1 MLVSTLLKNFYNF
14 YCLVNLKPTT
24 CSGYRVNIEN
34 HIIPYIGAID
44 ADILTVDDID
54 EMISELFSKG
64 LSKRSVRYV
73 LAVLRKG
80 FEFGVKRGYVQ
91 RNIISIVDMPIPSR
105 YSHKVWNDSEI
116 ERAINCINSMDM
128 DFEQEY
134 ILPAVLLSL
143 HYGLRRGEV
152 LGLKWSDFQKGSF
165 KVCRT
170 MTYIN
175 NNFVVTTPKN
185 GKFRSIMISDSD
197 YNFIKAFNYY
207 TTPNI
212 DGYLIRKSDGKS
224 PTQISVT
231 FKKFIRHNKLTDIRY
246 HDLRH
251 TYATYMLRHGVHPKI
266 VSSVL
271 GHSSIDITLDLYS
284 HADISMQKA
293 CIEVFG
299 G

>member
-1 MLVSTLLKNFYNF
+1 MKIMDLTRKFYKS
-14 YCLVNLKPTT
+14 YCEVQLKPTT
-24 CSGYRVNIEN
+24 CNGYRVNIEN
-34 HIIPYIGAID
+34 HIIPYIGSVD
-44 ADILTVDDID
+44 ADKLTVDDVD
-54 EMISELFSKG
+54 ELMEELFGKG

-73 LAVLRKG
+73 LAVLRKAYA
-80 FEFGVKRGYVQ
+80 FGCKRGYVQ
-91 RNIISIVDMPIPSR
+91 RNVVSLCDLPVPSR
-105 YSHKVWNDSEI
+105 YAHTVWSDDEVD
-116 ERAINCINSMDM
+116 RALECVHSL
-128 DFEQEY
+128 DFDQEY
-134 ILPAVLLSL
+134 ILPSVLLSL

-152 LGLKWSDFQKGSF
+152 LGLRWSDISKGSF

-175 NNFVVTTPKN
+175 NKFVVTTPKN
-185 GKFRSIMISDSD
+185 GKFRSIMLSDDD
-197 YNFIKAFNYY
+197 YSYLLAFHRRTVSNRE
-207 TTPNI
+207 
-212 DGYLIRKSDGKS
+212 GYLIRKSDGTS
-224 PTQISVT
+224 PTQLSVT
-231 FKKFIRHNKLTDIRY
+231 FKKFIRQNKLTDIRY

-293 CIEVFG
+293 CLEVFG

>member
-1 MLVSTLLKNFYNF
+1 MQVIELTRKFYKS
-14 YCLVNLKPTT
+14 YCEVHLKPTT
-24 CSGYRVNIEN
+24 CNGYRVNIEN
-34 HIIPYIGAID
+34 HIIPYVGKLEAD
-44 ADILTVDDID
+44 ALTVDDVD
-54 EMISELFSKG
+54 ELIEELFNKG

-73 LAVLRKG
+73 LAVLRKA
-80 FEFGVKRGYVQ
+80 FEFGMKRGYVQ
-91 RNIISIVDMPIPSR
+91 RNIVTVCDFPVPAR
-105 YSHKVWNDSEI
+105 YNHKVWNDE
-116 ERAINCINSMDM
+116 EVARALSCVHSL
-128 DFEQEY
+128 DFDQEY
-134 ILPAVLLSL
+134 LLPAVLLSL

-152 LGLKWSDFQKGSF
+152 LGLKWSDFSKGSF

-175 NNFVVTTPKN
+175 NRFTVTTPKN
-185 GKFRSIMISDSD
+185 GKFRSIMLSDDD
-197 YNFIKAFNYY
+197 YKYLLAFHRR
-207 TTPNI
+207 TVEHK
-212 DGYLIRKSDGKS
+212 DGYLIRKADGTS
-224 PTQISVT
+224 PTQLSVI
-231 FKKFIRHNKLTDIRY
+231 FKKFIRQNKLPDIRY

-293 CIEVFG
+293 CLEVFG

>member
-1 MLVSTLLKNFYNF
+1 MQIEILCNNFYNN
-14 YCLVNLKPTT
+14 YCLINLKPTT
-24 CSGYRVNIEN
+24 CNGSRVNIEN
-34 HIIPYIGAID
+34 HIIPYIGALD
-44 ADILTVDDID
+44 ADKITVDDVD
-54 EMISELFSKG
+54 ELMEELFAKG

-73 LAVLRKG
+73 LAVLRKA
-80 FEFGVKRGYVQ
+80 FEFGMKRGYVQ
-91 RNIISIVDMPIPSR
+91 KNIIAVVDMPVPSR
-105 YSHKVWNDSEI
+105 YAHTVWSDE
-116 ERAINCINSMDM
+116 EVQRALSCVYSC
-128 DFEQEY
+128 DFKEDY
-134 ILPAVLLSL
+134 VLPAVLLSL

-152 LGLKWSDFQKGSF
+152 LGLRWSDFSKGSF

-175 NNFVVTTPKN
+175 NKFVVTTPKN
-185 GKFRSIMISDSD
+185 GKFRSIMISDDD
-197 YNFIKAFNYY
+197 YKYLLAFHQRTVANK
-207 TTPNI
+207 
-212 DGYLIRKSDGKS
+212 DGYLIRKSDGTS
-224 PTQISVT
+224 PTQLSVT
-231 FKKFIRHNKLTDIRY
+231 FKKFIRQNKLPDIRY

>member
-1 MLVSTLLKNFYNF
+1 MLVAQLVNKFYNS
-14 YCLVNLKPTT
+14 YCQVNLKPTT
-24 CSGYRVNIEN
+24 CNGYRVNIEN
-34 HIIPYIGAID
+34 HIIPYIGALD
-44 ADILTVDDID
+44 ADKLTVDDVDELID
-54 EMISELFSKG
+54 ELFNKG

-73 LAVLRKG
+73 LAVLRKA

-91 RNIISIVDMPIPSR
+91 RNIISVVDMPVPSR
-105 YSHKVWNDSEI
+105 YAHKVWSDEEV
-116 ERAINCINSMDM
+116 ERAMDCIYTW
-128 DFEQEY
+128 DFKEDY
-134 ILPAVLLSL
+134 VLPAVLLSL

-152 LGLKWSDFQKGSF
+152 LGLKWSDFSKGSF

-175 NNFVVTTPKN
+175 NRFVVTTPKN
-185 GKFRSIMISDSD
+185 GKFRSIMLSECD
-197 YNFIKAFNYY
+197 YEFLCEFHYHQQPHN
-207 TTPNI
+207 
-212 DGYLIRKSDGKS
+212 DDYLIRKADGTS
-224 PTQISVT
+224 PTQLSVI
-231 FKKFIRHNKLTDIRY
+231 FKKFIRQNKLSDIRY

-293 CIEVFG
+293 CLEVFG

>member
-1 MLVSTLLKNFYNF
+1 MLIQDLCRKFYSA
-14 YCLVNLKPTT
+14 YCEINLKPTT
-24 CSGYRVNIEN
+24 CNGYRVNIEN
-34 HIIPYIGAID
+34 HIIPYVGKLE
-44 ADILTVDDID
+44 ADKLTVDDVD
-54 EMISELFSKG
+54 ELIEELFAKG

-73 LAVLRKG
+73 LAVLRKA

-91 RNIISIVDMPIPSR
+91 RNIVTVCDFPVPAR
-105 YSHKVWNDSEI
+105 YNHKVWSDE
-116 ERAINCINSMDM
+116 EVARALSCVYSF
-128 DFEQEY
+128 DFDQEY
-134 ILPAVLLSL
+134 LLPAVLLSL

-152 LGLKWSDFQKGSF
+152 LGLKWSDISKGSF

-175 NNFVVTTPKN
+175 NRFTVTTPKN
-185 GKFRSIMISDSD
+185 GKFRSIMLSDDD
-197 YNFIKAFNYY
+197 YKYLLAFHRRTVANRE
-207 TTPNI
+207 
-212 DGYLIRKSDGKS
+212 GYLIRKADGTS
-224 PTQISVT
+224 PTQLSVI
-231 FKKFIRHNKLTDIRY
+231 FKKFIRQNKLPDIRY

-293 CIEVFG
+293 CLEVFG